1 MVRYIRL
8 ALVLVI
14 VSLLLANCGAPAT
27 ETPAPTNTP
36 QPSPPARPTDFV
48 PSVSQPTPQTF
59 AARVEA
65 ALKYTKRLEGAT
77 LATVDGEEITWEDYE
92 PALRQALLILNQEHD
107 IDWEDS
113 AMQQRLSGV
122 QNDVLKQVVDRFLLR
137 RIAADQ
143 GITVSEEKLSAQAEY
158 ERTKILDSDQYA
170 DWDSFLEKNGLTQ
183 ETFEQVIYETLLFS
197 SLLAGLEVDA
207 QGEQIH
213 IAHIVVNDELTAQE
227 VFGKLQAG
235 EEFSALAAEYS
246 IDEETKD
253 SGGDLG
259 WFTQEIMAPEI
270 GQAAFSSQPGQF
282 SSPIST
288 EHGYSIILVLER
300 EMRELDQ
307 RLLRQR
313 QQEAL
318 MVLLQEEQAQSIIE
332 YLVDFAELE

>member
-1 MVRYIRL
+1 
-8 ALVLVI
+8 
-14 VSLLLANCGAPAT
+14 
-27 ETPAPTNTP
+27 
-36 QPSPPARPTDFV
+36 
-48 PSVSQPTPQTF
+48 
-59 AARVEA
+59 
-65 ALKYTKRLEGAT
+65 
-77 LATVDGEEITWEDYE
+77 
-92 PALRQALLILNQEHD
+92 
-107 IDWEDS
+107 
-113 AMQQRLSGV
+113 
-122 QNDVLKQVVDRFLLR
+122 VLKQVVDRFLLR